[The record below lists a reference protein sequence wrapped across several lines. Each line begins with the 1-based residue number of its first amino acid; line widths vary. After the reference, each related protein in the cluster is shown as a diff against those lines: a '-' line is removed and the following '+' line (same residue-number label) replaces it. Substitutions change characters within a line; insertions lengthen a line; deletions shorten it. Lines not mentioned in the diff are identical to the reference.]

1 MVTLDRL
8 VNVLGSYGV
17 RLRFCPIPRSTEL
30 RSVILHEVTEDRTVV
45 GDVLLGIG
53 ARSVKEA
60 VRWAASAH
68 AVVVLIR
75 GGDNDTAY
83 GGADEGVAVMVVDP
97 AVSWSELAAV
107 IYGLV
112 LEGRETESGRGPTDL
127 FALADSLADA
137 TGGAVTIEDR
147 LSRVLAYSKLQQHA
161 DPARV
166 ATIIGRQAPEHLRAF
181 FDARGVFAHL
191 VASDD
196 PLFVAED
203 ADLGLDRAHGGRGAL
218 GTRADGIGMGGVFGA
233 VARAARTALADGART
248 VALHLLRSRA
258 SADLERQVES
268 ELVIRLL
275 EGTADA
281 ATAASRLGLPHNPL
295 RVIAVQA
302 FIGAERDAALLL
314 AFERAT
320 TGFGWSRPGRSALAG
335 NTVYTLLPGEQAE
348 TARRWVTGLG
358 AALPDGVTMLGRHQR
373 RRRGG
378 GPPHGTSRGRRV
390 SGACTRA
397 QAPAP
402 RLRPTTSRGTTSCC
416 SGCARPRGQVAPQT
430 GAGSRVASPRPRPR
444 HRIRGDAAGL
454 AGGPGRP
461 RRGRRAVGRAREHR
475 ALPAAQDGRDRQ
487 PPPGRRQKAAGHD
500 DRTRCYRHRLT
511 MRAVETRQSTAASL
525 SSYGKPYGGHPHHH
539 GDNRWWSCGGG

>member
-30 RSVILHEVTEDRTVV
+30 RSVVMHELTEDRTVV

-60 VRWAASAH
+60 VRWAASAR

-75 GGDNDTAY
+75 GGDDDDTAFS
-83 GGADEGVAVMVVDP
+83 GAAEGVAVMVVDP
-97 AVSWSELAAV
+97 AMSWSVLAAV

-127 FALADSLADA
+127 FALADSLAEA
-137 TGGAVTIEDR
+137 TGGAVIIEDR
-147 LSRVLAYSKLQQHA
+147 LSRVLAYSRRQQHA

-166 ATIIGRQAPEHLRAF
+166 ATIVERQAPEQLRAF
-181 FDARGVFAHL
+181 FDARGVYTHL
-191 VASDD
+191 AGSDE
-196 PLFVAED
+196 PLFVTRDPDHGMTGRMVVAVRSGRELMGSVWVECK
-203 ADLGLDRAHGGRGAL
+203 APLDGAAL
-218 GTRADGIGMGGVFGA
+218 
-233 VARAARTALADGART
+233 TALADGART

-281 ATAASRLGLPHNPL
+281 ATAASRLGLPHALL

-335 NTVYTLLPGEQAE
+335 NTVYTLLPGEEAD
-348 TARRWVTGLG
+348 TARRWVTGLQ
-358 AALPDGVTMLGRHQR
+358 AALPERMTMLAGI
-373 RRRGG
+373 
-378 GPPHGTSRGRRV
+378 SGRRPGGRPRSRHAMKPTSV
-390 SGACTRA
+390 WLCTSYGL
-397 QAPAP
+397 PAP
-402 RLRPTTSRGTTSCC
+402 RLRPTTSPGTTSCC
-416 SGCARPRGQVAPQT
+416 SGCAPRRAQAGPRTEDRWPNCAATTAPRKPTTWRRCRPGCRPRATPPKRATVWEYTRTPCAT
-430 GAGSRVASPRPRPR
+430 GCARWPRSP
-444 HRIRGDAAGL
+444 
-454 AGGPGRP
+454 
-461 RRGRRAVGRAREHR
+461 
-475 ALPAAQDGRDRQ
+475 
-487 PPPGRRQKAAGHD
+487 
-500 DRTRCYRHRLT
+500 TCN
-511 MRAVETRQSTAASL
+511 STTPKN
-525 SSYGKPYGGHPHHH
+525 GWP
-539 GDNRWWSCGGG
+539 